1 MSLQAILSILD
12 LPHSDIAAAWDGLGE
27 ASYIRQIP
35 PEAIAFIPFLLWRRL
50 GLVDAI
56 LKFLQPPI

>member
-1 MSLQAILSILD
+1 MSARMDRTIHIT
-12 LPHSDIAAAWDGLGE
+12 DIAAAWDGLGE

-35 PEAIAFIPFLLWRRL
+35 SEAIAFIPFLLWRRL

-56 LKFLQPPI
+56 LQYKI